1 MLVFFY
7 DIIKIGDG
15 VKTKEQRE
23 QELLNSGLVEEIKL
37 QYKDIEHSISD
48 KYFFFIADYIDALSE
63 FNRDGNLDLN
73 LNETIKKLPQLLTI
87 ITEDDLGIK
96 KSKRDN
102 TRVIINTELD
112 DESTKMYFFREM
124 TDLLQTREI
133 DNHRECGFF
142 DGKTGMFLTKGSIQ
156 YITEILYNTSN
167 NENLNYREQ
176 TNVIKGHENYICY
189 SPLFEYQLNGNIL
202 VLLSNSLGMP
212 LYQLLALGFKT
223 DGRSQLK
230 KIYESFLV
238 QEGKF
243 ESLML
248 DLEKI
253 YTIDK
258 LLIGDVLI
266 GTSRKIVMPGGYEF
280 DGSINTQGNLIEKIQ
295 RELAANFI
303 FNNDNNYIMRN
314 CEIVERNLTIPEL
327 RQNFN
332 YTINKYQQDI
342 EENNK
347 KSII

>member
-1 MLVFFY
+1 
-7 DIIKIGDG
+7 
-15 VKTKEQRE
+15 
-23 QELLNSGLVEEIKL
+23 
-37 QYKDIEHSISD
+37 
-48 KYFFFIADYIDALSE
+48 
-63 FNRDGNLDLN
+63 
-73 LNETIKKLPQLLTI
+73 
-87 ITEDDLGIK
+87 
-96 KSKRDN
+96 
-102 TRVIINTELD
+102 
-112 DESTKMYFFREM
+112 
-124 TDLLQTREI
+124 
-133 DNHRECGFF
+133 
-142 DGKTGMFLTKGSIQ
+142 MFLRKGSIQ
-156 YITEILYNTSN
+156 YITKILYYTSN

-223 DGRSQLK
+223 DGRSKLK

-314 CEIVERNLTIPEL
+314 CEIVERNLT
-327 RQNFN
+327 
-332 YTINKYQQDI
+332 
-342 EENNK
+342 
-347 KSII
+347 